1 LGRKAFITN
10 KYYSDDFEIE
20 YTNTTDAKCRR
31 ALGQFFTPFEVAA
44 FMSEWLLSG
53 PGNDLNIL
61 DPAAG
66 FGIFERA
73 IHLQNNEMGKK
84 LSFDLWE
91 IDEKIAE
98 ALTLII
104 QDMGITGD
112 LVVGDFLSGEWSV
125 RYDGII
131 ANPPYSKHHH
141 IEDKSKVYQ
150 DIRVHTFFKFS
161 IQTNIYC
168 WFLVKAL
175 NLLADGG
182 RLAFI
187 IPSEFQNANYGEK
200 VKSYL
205 LETGLIR
212 SLINVDFRESV
223 FDSALTTSII
233 VLAEKSEEKFD
244 SIDFYNLKS
253 VSDLSTLSDFL
264 SRYPKKTYQVSDL
277 DPAVKW
283 RNYFIGTTKTHANS
297 KLVPFSKYGRF
308 KRGIAT
314 GANNYFTLTDEEA
327 VAYKLPEECL
337 IPCITKASYA
347 RDMVFTSGDFDELVE
362 TGKRVYLFDGERSS
376 VPPVVEYIQRGER
389 EGISARFLTR
399 HRSPWYELEKRGI
412 SKIWVSVFGRKRL
425 KFVWNESDCINLTCF
440 HAFYPTGEGEKFFR
454 ILFLFLNTRFA
465 SELLDKEKREYGN
478 GLEKYEPNDINKSL
492 VVDFNCLPDDE
503 LEELDQMQAEL
514 FEGNEAQAPRILETA
529 DTLFRTV
536 L

>member
-264 SRYPKKTYQVSDL
+264 SRYPKKHTRYL
-277 DPAVKW
+277 
-283 RNYFIGTTKTHANS
+283 
-297 KLVPFSKYGRF
+297 
-308 KRGIAT
+308 
-314 GANNYFTLTDEEA
+314 TLT
-327 VAYKLPEECL
+327 L
-337 IPCITKASYA
+337 
-347 RDMVFTSGDFDELVE
+347 R
-362 TGKRVYLFDGERSS
+362 
-376 VPPVVEYIQRGER
+376 
-389 EGISARFLTR
+389 
-399 HRSPWYELEKRGI
+399 
-412 SKIWVSVFGRKRL
+412 
-425 KFVWNESDCINLTCF
+425 
-440 HAFYPTGEGEKFFR
+440 
-454 ILFLFLNTRFA
+454 
-465 SELLDKEKREYGN
+465 
-478 GLEKYEPNDINKSL
+478 
-492 VVDFNCLPDDE
+492 
-503 LEELDQMQAEL
+503 
-514 FEGNEAQAPRILETA
+514 
-529 DTLFRTV
+529 
-536 L
+536 